1 MDTCFMFIEAVAQ
14 NAARGWEKFPDAMVK
29 TGTFPGDL
37 GPFFGLQHMFRTHKW
52 LSRGVVS
59 RSTLPSSVNLG
70 LTVNFTAKS
79 GTALPTEI
87 RE

>member
-37 GPFFGLQHMFRTHKW
+37 GPFFGLQHMFRTH
-52 LSRGVVS
+52 
-59 RSTLPSSVNLG
+59 
-70 LTVNFTAKS
+70 
-79 GTALPTEI
+79 
-87 RE
+87 